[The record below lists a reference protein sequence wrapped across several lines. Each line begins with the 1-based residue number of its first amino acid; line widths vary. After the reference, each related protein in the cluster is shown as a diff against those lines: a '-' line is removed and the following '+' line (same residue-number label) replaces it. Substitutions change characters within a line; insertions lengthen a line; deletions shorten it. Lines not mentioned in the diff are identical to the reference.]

1 MTNSERGQVAA
12 SAAEVYE
19 EFFVPA
25 LFAQFPERVLDLAEV
40 HPGHRVLDVGC
51 GTGVLARAAA
61 LRVGDRGSVTG
72 LDPNEGMLAV
82 ARRHAPIVRWEQ
94 GFAEAIPF
102 SDGNFDRVVSQFAAM
117 FFTDRELAL
126 AEVARVTKP
135 GGKIAVVSWAELDQ
149 SPGYR
154 EMARLL
160 ADLFGAEVARS
171 IEAPFA
177 LGDPA
182 GLHRL
187 LASVGT
193 NPQVTRVEG
202 TARFASI
209 DDWVWTD
216 VKGWT
221 LADTIDDRQFG
232 LLLGEARRRLSQFAG
247 EDGQVAFDAPALAG
261 VATIA

>member
-1 MTNSERGQVAA
+1 MTNAERGQVAA

-25 LFAQFPERVLDLAEV
+25 LFAQFTEQVLDLAEV
-40 HPGHRVLDVGC
+40 QPGHRVLDVGC
-51 GTGVLARAAA
+51 GTGVLTRAAA
-61 LRVGDRGSVTG
+61 QRVGDRGSVTG
-72 LDPNEGMLAV
+72 LDPNDGMLAV
-82 ARRHAPIVRWEQ
+82 ARRLAPPARWEQ
-94 GFAEAIPF
+94 GVAESIPF
-102 SDGNFDRVVSQFAAM
+102 GDGSFDRVVSQFAAM

-126 AEVARVTKP
+126 AEMARVTKP
-135 GGKIAVVSWAELDQ
+135 GGKIAVVSWAKLDE

-160 ADLFGAEVARS
+160 ADLFGAEAALS

-182 GLHRL
+182 TLHRL
-187 LASVGT
+187 LSNAGSDT
-193 NPQVTRVEG
+193 QVTRVEG

-209 DDWVWTD
+209 DDWVRTD

-221 LADTIDDRQFG
+221 LADTIDDEQFE
-232 LLLGEARRRLSQFAG
+232 LLLSEARVRLSEFAG
-247 EDGQVAFDAPALAG
+247 DDGHVAFDAPALVG